1 MQTGTV
7 DLQFITQATADIAAM
22 LGHASYE
29 ISLKRRQCIKSVIKD
44 KYRYLC
50 FNSQEITD
58 YLFGANLEERIKE
71 INLTNR
77 LANNKP
83 QYRVRP
89 ERVTGRY
96 RPYPQ
101 RSRSNRPF
109 LGRGR
114 GTCHRHNLRNIT
126 DVRKARSIKS
136 TQVSLKELMSKVEN
150 FKAGQLSTKIKNW
163 KTLTKDR
170 NILNII
176 KGDSIDF
183 INKPPC

>member
-7 DLQFITQATADIAAM
+7 DLRLSLSQLLTDIAAM

-44 KYRYLC
+44 EYRYLC
-50 FNSQEITD
+50 FSSQEITD

-89 ERVTGRY
+89 ERVTGHY

-114 GTCHRHNLRNIT
+114 GNLPQTQSWKHYRGQ
-126 DVRKARSIKS
+126 KGIKS
-136 TQVSLKELMSKVEN
+136 TTSKFERTHV
-150 FKAGQLSTKIKNW
+150 KS
-163 KTLTKDR
+163 
-170 NILNII
+170 
-176 KGDSIDF
+176 
-183 INKPPC
+183 